1 VGRPA
6 DVLFA
11 MIPLAVDLG
20 KGPIGPPVWFVI
32 ALVASIIVFWLS
44 IVAMLVWYAL
54 RRDDR

>member
-1 VGRPA
+1 
-6 DVLFA
+6 

-20 KGPIGPPVWFVI
+20 KGPIDPPVWLVI

-44 IVAMLVWYAL
+44 IVACWSGTPL